1 MMTWIWLGAVVVFGA
16 LEAATAGLVSIWFV
30 CGAVAALL
38 STFLGAALWLQTA
51 LFLVVSAVTLAA
63 TRPLV
68 RKMSA
73 KAVPTNLDRAIGSHA
88 RDSASGAV
96 YVDGKTWTAR
106 SSDGSVI
113 PIGTKVTVE
122 RMEGVKLFVTPERTP
137 CGTK

>member
-1 MMTWIWLGAVVVFGA
+1 MV
-16 LEAATAGLVSIWFV
+16 LVSLWSSTALRVSMWFV
-30 CGAVAALL
+30 CGAVAALR
-38 STFLGAALWLQTA
+38 STFLGAALCLHTS
-51 LFLVVSAVTLAA
+51 LFLGVAAVTLAA
-63 TRPLV
+63 TRPVV
-68 RKMSA
+68 RKISA

-88 RDSASGAV
+88 RVTEDIDNEAGTGAV

-137 CGTK
+137 CGAK

>member
-16 LEAATAGLVSIWFV
+16 LEAATAGLVSIWFM

-51 LFLVVSAVTLAA
+51 
-63 TRPLV
+63 LV

-88 RDSASGAV
+88 RVTEDIDNEAGTGAV

>member
-1 MMTWIWLGAVVVFGA
+1 MNSPFFRLCLLLHLFQ
-16 LEAATAGLVSIWFV
+16 GL
-30 CGAVAALL
+30 AE
-38 STFLGAALWLQTA
+38 
-51 LFLVVSAVTLAA
+51 
-63 TRPLV
+63 
-68 RKMSA
+68 
-73 KAVPTNLDRAIGSHA
+73 LDRAIGTPA
-88 RDSASGAV
+88 RVTEDIDNEAGTGAV